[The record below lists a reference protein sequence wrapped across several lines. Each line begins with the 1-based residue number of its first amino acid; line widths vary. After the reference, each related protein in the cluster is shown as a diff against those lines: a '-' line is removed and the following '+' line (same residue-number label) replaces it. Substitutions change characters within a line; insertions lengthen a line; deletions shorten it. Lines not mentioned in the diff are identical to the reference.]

1 MRAAAVYALG
11 TLDSSQE
18 SSTKLISS
26 KLSQAEVPQQG
37 CAGGDQGEYRAAAH
51 DSTVTDLQPD
61 GGSGGGAGKE
71 EAGDG
76 QA

>member
-37 CAGGDQGEYRAAAH
+37 CAGGDQGEYRAGIGEGTDVLEQTNTENS
-51 DSTVTDLQPD
+51 DSTFKSHELRT
-61 GGSGGGAGKE
+61 
-71 EAGDG
+71 
-76 QA
+76 